1 MNENANVFSWT
12 MCFVFESNFLHAYII
27 NYKVAVK

>member
-1 MNENANVFSWT
+1 MQMFFLEQCV
-12 MCFVFESNFLHAYII
+12 FVFESNFLHAYII